1 MAKRLLVDGQWCE
14 TGATGTVVNPFD
26 GSVVDEI
33 ALGGAR
39 EMDDAIA
46 AAYEARRPLAALTN
60 AARGLAL
67 DKIKDGL
74 AARAEDIA
82 RTLCLESGKPIRDAR
97 VEVARAVHVF
107 QIAAEEARR
116 FGAGET
122 IPLDRMEASKGRV
135 GIARRFP
142 AGVVGAIT
150 PFNFPLNLV
159 AHKVAPALAAACP
172 VVLKPAHQTP
182 LTALMLA
189 EIVHQAALPPG
200 ALNVVHTPP
209 AVGEML
215 ATDPRVAVLSFTG
228 STRVGWNLKSLANQ
242 KRVTLEL
249 GGNAAVVVH
258 DDADLP
264 FAVSRCV
271 VGAFSYSGQVC
282 ISVQRIFVH
291 ASVFDDFLALF
302 LDGARKLKMGDP
314 LDEATDYGPL
324 MLDDATQRT
333 EKWVREA
340 TDGGAKLILGDGRA
354 DGRWFRPTVLTGTTT
369 AMAVNNEE
377 VFAPVVTIEKYD
389 DFDDALARVN
399 DSPYGLQAGIFT
411 RDVNKLFRAFETL
424 EVGGVIANDAPTYR
438 MDHMP
443 YGGVKNSGF
452 GREGVKYAMEEMTE
466 LRLLALN
473 LT

>member
-1 MAKRLLVDGQWCE
+1 MTKPLFINGAWRE
-14 TGATGTVVNPFD
+14 TGEVQTVTNPFD
-26 GSVVDEI
+26 GSAVGQI
-33 ALGGAR
+33 ALGGER

-46 AAYEARRPLAALTN
+46 AAFAARRPLAALTN
-60 AARGLAL
+60 VARGMAL

-74 AARAEDIA
+74 AARAEEIA

-97 VEVARAVHVF
+97 VEVSRAVHVF

-116 FGAGET
+116 FGTGET
-122 IPLDRMEASKGRV
+122 IPLDRMESSAHRV

-182 LTALMLA
+182 LTALALA
-189 EIVHQAALPPG
+189 EIVHDAGLPPG
-200 ALNVVHTPP
+200 AFNVVHTPP
-209 AVGEML
+209 AAGEKL

-228 STRVGWNLKSLANQ
+228 STRVGWRLKSLANQ

-249 GGNAAVVVH
+249 GGSAAVVVH
-258 DDADLP
+258 DDADVP

-282 ISVQRIFVH
+282 ISVQRVFVH
-291 ASVFDDFLALF
+291 AAVFDDFLARF
-302 LDGARKLKMGDP
+302 LDGARQLKMGNP
-314 LDEATDYGPL
+314 ADETTDLGPL
-324 MLDDATQRT
+324 MSEDAARRT
-333 EKWVREA
+333 ETWVREA
-340 TDGGAKLILGDGRA
+340 TDGGAKLVLGDGRA
-354 DGRWFRPTVLTGTTT
+354 DGRWFQPTILTNTTA
-369 AMAVNNEE
+369 AMAVNSEE
-377 VFAPVVTIEKYD
+377 VFAPVVTIEKYV
-389 DFDDALARVN
+389 DFDDALACVN
-399 DSPYGLQAGIFT
+399 DSPYGLQAGVFT
-411 RDVNKLFRAFETL
+411 RDVNRLFRAFETL

-438 MDHMP
+438 IDHMP

-452 GREGVKYAMEEMTE
+452 GREGVRYAMEEMTE